1 MIEVAEICRKYE
13 QEFRSKYKLSPSMNK
28 AFNAIISC
36 RTAKL
41 GGHLYVCDECG
52 HTKISYNSCRDRHCP
67 KCQALAKE
75 KWVEERNKDLLPI
88 QYFHVTFT
96 IPAQLNPLVLQNQ
109 KELYSLLFKTSSDTL
124 FKLTK
129 DKKHLGAQIGITS
142 VLHTWG
148 QNLMSHPH
156 VHCIVTGGGLSF
168 DEKKWCPTRKKFFL
182 PVKAISDVFKN
193 KFLYHLKK
201 KYKKG
206 LLEFHG
212 SLESLKSPN
221 NFSKFKDEL
230 FNKKWVVSSLPSINS
245 GGNVLT
251 YLGRYVNSVAISNH
265 RIIKFEEGKVTFK
278 WKDYSDHNKIK
289 LMTLEAVEFI
299 RRFLLHIL
307 PNRFVKIRHYGLLS
321 NKNKKTKLE
330 ICRKLLNV
338 DDQPSETTTEK
349 ETWQELMFRLT
360 GKDVNKCPCC
370 EKGKMIIKSE
380 ILPSKVVA

>member
-1 MIEVAEICRKYE
+1 MIEVADIFRKHE
-13 QEFRSKYKLSPSMNK
+13 QEFRDKYKLSPSMNK

-36 RTAKL
+36 RTTKL
-41 GGHLYVCDECG
+41 GGHVYVCDECG

-96 IPAQLNPLVLQNQ
+96 IPAELNTLVLQNQ

-124 FKLTK
+124 IELTK

-168 DEKKWCPTRKKFFL
+168 DEKKWCPTRKNFLL
-182 PVKAISDVFKN
+182 PVLVISDIFKN

-206 LLEFHG
+206 ILEFHG

-221 NFSKFKDEL
+221 NFYQFKDEL
-230 FNKKWVVSSLPSINS
+230 FNKDWVVSSIPSINS
-245 GGNVLT
+245 GANVLK
-251 YLGRYVNSVAISNH
+251 YLGRYINSVAISNQ

-321 NKNKKTKLE
+321 NKNKKTKLK

-380 ILPSKVVA
+380 ILPSKLVA